1 MTTYADIIG
10 GVGDEHERAILD
22 ILIGATSPVSRRD
35 MVRLVTGHTASANLS
50 NDPDDRRN
58 RKAIERL
65 RAADWPIMSDPAQGG
80 YWLETSEETIIDF
93 AARMSRIA
101 KKYQELSRK
110 GFSYLPRARALREAR
125 KAGIVPAKQLELDI
139 NMQRV

>member
-10 GVGDEHERAILD
+10 SVGDEHERAILD

-65 RAADWPIMSDPAQGG
+65 RAAGWPIISDPARGG
-80 YWLETSEETIIDF
+80 YWLETCEETIIDF

-110 GFSYLPRARALREAR
+110 GFSYLPRARALREAQR
-125 KAGIVPAKQLELDI
+125 AGIVPPKQLELLPE
-139 NMQRV
+139 

>member
-35 MVRLVTGHTASANLS
+35 LVRLVTGHTASANLS

-65 RAADWPIMSDPAQGG
+65 RAADWPIMSDPARGG
-80 YWLETSEETIIDF
+80 YWLETDDQTITDF

-101 KKYQELSRK
+101 KKYQELSRQ
-110 GFSYLPRARALREAR
+110 GYSYLLRARALREAR
-125 KAGIVPAKQLELDI
+125 KAGIVPATQLELLPE
-139 NMQRV
+139 

>member
-10 GVGDEHERAILD
+10 GVDDELQTTILD
-22 ILIGATSPVSRRD
+22 LLLRASAPVSRREL
-35 MVRLVTGHTASANLS
+35 VRLVTGHTASANLS

-65 RAADWPIMSDPAQGG
+65 RAADWPIMSDPARGG
-80 YWLETSEETIIDF
+80 YWLETCEETIIDF

-101 KKYQELSRK
+101 KKYQELSRQ
-110 GFSYLPRARALREAR
+110 GYSYLPRARALREAQ
-125 KAGIVPAKQLELDI
+125 KAGIVPAKQLELLPEGE
-139 NMQRV
+139 N